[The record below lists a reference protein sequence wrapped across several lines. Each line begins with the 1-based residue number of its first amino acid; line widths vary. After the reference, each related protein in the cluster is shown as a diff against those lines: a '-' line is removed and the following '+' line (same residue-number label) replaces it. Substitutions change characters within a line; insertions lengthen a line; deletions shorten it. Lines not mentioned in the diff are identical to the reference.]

1 MGWLIAGG
9 NKNLIMADTIR
20 IVEYI
25 RRISENEIRK
35 SVRRKTY
42 GSNGPVD
49 PCPVR
54 EGGWL

>member
-42 GSNGPVD
+42 GSNGVNKQ
-49 PCPVR
+49 
-54 EGGWL
+54 